1 MKSMIYHDLINMK
14 KTIRGYVIFVLLY
27 GGVYL
32 IAPASNTYMLSFIS
46 AMVLILSISVFTY
59 DEFYGWNGYARSLPL
74 GAKKIVGARYLF
86 TLMAM
91 AGGFLLSGLIYLA
104 ADLIHGGEGNL
115 VEGMIAAISGGLAIL
130 VLQAIAFPAM
140 YKFGAEKGRIAIM
153 AVAVALFAAGF
164 LGVKL
169 GVVSWL
175 SSFQW
180 IALSWQVIMALI
192 ALAVLALFFLS
203 YLLSV
208 HIYAK
213 KEL

>member
-14 KTIRGYVIFVLLY
+14 KTIRGYVIFVLIY

-32 IAPASNTYMLSFIS
+32 MAPASNTYMLSFIS

-59 DEFYGWNGYARSLPL
+59 DEFYGWNSYARSLPL

-86 TLMAM
+86 TLMVM
-91 AGGFLLSGLIYLA
+91 AGGLLLSGLIYLA
-104 ADLIHGGEGNL
+104 ADLIHGGEGDL
-115 VEGMIAAISGGLAIL
+115 VEGMVAAIGGGLAIL
-130 VLQAIAFPAM
+130 VLQAIVFPAM
-140 YKFGAEKGRIAIM
+140 YKFGAEKGRFAIM

-164 LGVKL
+164 LGAKL
-169 GVVSWL
+169 GLLGWVSG
-175 SSFQW
+175 FAQ
-180 IALSWQVIMALI
+180 IALPWQAIMALI
-192 ALAVLALFFLS
+192 ALAVLVVFFLS
-203 YLLSV
+203 YLFSV